1 VTPIVSIVIA
11 TKNRAQRLRR
21 CFDSLSFI
29 KSSVPWEVVVVDN
42 GSTEETLPRG
52 ATTQGG
58 AVGEPRTLVKEGF
71 AVSASIL
78 ARSPPHR
85 RVSDMVDGGI
95 DIWFRPQ
102 EYSLQKRAWRRLT
115 SPKSSF
121 ETLEVQ
127 RLIEAISP
135 DLVVLSQGGAF
146 PPMEVM
152 ELCIARRLPFV
163 TIAEANCD
171 FWWPTDEEAERYR
184 RALSAAL
191 RCYFVSE
198 ANRRLL
204 EKQIGCE
211 LSNAE
216 VVRNPFNVKFDFSPA
231 WPNLGQD
238 GELHFACVARLDP
251 VPKGQDLLFEAL
263 SGPLWA
269 ARPWRLFLY
278 GEGLKRNGLERLA
291 QRLGISDRVV
301 FAGFMRVEEIWARN
315 HVLVM
320 PSRLEGLPL
329 AMVEAML
336 CRRPVVATDV
346 AGHAEI
352 IQDDVT
358 GFLADAPTPNS
369 MATALERFW
378 ARRAEAEAIGMAAS
392 KANTPT
398 CPA

>member
-1 VTPIVSIVIA
+1 MQKKVVFVS
-11 TKNRAQRLRR
+11 TM
-21 CFDSLSFI
+21 
-29 KSSVPWEVVVVDN
+29 
-42 GSTEETLPRG
+42 
-52 ATTQGG
+52 GG
-58 AVGEPRTLVKEGF
+58 APWAGCEELWSQTALNLVKEGF
-71 AVSASIL
+71 AVSASTL
-78 ARSPPHR
+78 AWSPPHR
-85 RVSDMVDGGI
+85 RVLDMVDRGI

-102 EYSLQKRAWRRLT
+102 EYSLQKRAWRRLM

-127 RLIEAISP
+127 RLIEAKSP
-135 DLVVLSQGGAF
+135 DLLVFSEGGSF
-146 PPMEVM
+146 PPDDAM
-152 ELCIARRLPFV
+152 ELCITKRLPFV
-163 TIAEANCD
+163 TIAHANCD
-171 FWWPTDEEAERYR
+171 FWWPTDQEAERYR
-184 RALSAAL
+184 RAFSAAL

-204 EKQIGCE
+204 EKQIGCK

-301 FAGFMRVEEIWARN
+301 FAGFMPVEEIWARN

-336 CRRPVVATDV
+336 CGRPVVATDV
-346 AGHAEI
+346 AGHSEI
-352 IQDDVT
+352 IQDGVT

-392 KANTPT
+392 KRIRQLVPPEPVQVFSGKLKEIIRLASR
-398 CPA
+398 